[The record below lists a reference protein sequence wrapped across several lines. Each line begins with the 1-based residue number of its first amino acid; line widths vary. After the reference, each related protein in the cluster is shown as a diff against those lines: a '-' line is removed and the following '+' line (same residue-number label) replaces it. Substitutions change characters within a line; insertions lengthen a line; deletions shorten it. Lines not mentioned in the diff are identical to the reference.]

1 MVDIL
6 DYTYTLKGDDLKIW
20 FADRG
25 FPAYFE
31 GTFGEDGRTCSGAW
45 HFPGGGGY
53 EVTGIRVEVAQ
64 T

>member
-6 DYTYTLKGDDLKIW
+6 DYTKALKGDDLKIW
-20 FADRG
+20 FAERG

-31 GTFGEDGRTCSGAW
+31 GTFGEDGRTCSGSW

-53 EVTGIRVEVAQ
+53 EVTGIRAEGA
-64 T
+64 